1 MNPLISQITKAGYRL
16 TTPRKTILSIVTEDP
31 LTAQEIY
38 QKLLNENKQY
48 DLATV
53 YRNLELLVQL
63 KLVTKVQFGT
73 GSARYEMI
81 GKAHHHHL
89 ICEHCG
95 SIEDIHLKEKALLQQ
110 ITQTS
115 TFKVERHSLEFF
127 GLCKNC
133 K

>member
-73 GSARYEMI
+73 GSARYEKT